1 MRKTVALTVM
11 LVAGILAFGAGEAS
25 GCGDKFVLVG
35 RGMLVARTKFP
46 SSILIFMNPNSRL
59 PEAEKEFHLEATLKA
74 AGHKAA
80 VAETPA
86 ELQKALA
93 SGKYDLVLADVKD
106 APELRKEAGAIPSKP
121 VVLPLLYKPTAEELA
136 AAEKE
141 ANCLVRASNKS
152 RDLLIVV
159 DETMKGRQKG
169 VPAICDTAAN

>member
-1 MRKTVALTVM
+1 MRRPMFLTVM
-11 LVAGILAFGAGEAS
+11 LIAGIWAFGAGEAA

-35 RGMLVARTKFP
+35 RGMLVARSKYP
-46 SSILIFMNPNSRL
+46 SSILIFMNPASRL

-74 AGHKAA
+74 AGHKAT

-93 SGKYDLVLADVKD
+93 SGKYDLVLADVAD
-106 APELRKEAGAIPSKP
+106 VPALRTEAGAVATKP
-121 VVLPLLYKPTAEELA
+121 LVLPLLYKPTSEELA

-159 DETMKGRQKG
+159 DETMKGRRNG
-169 VPAICDTAAN
+169 TAAICDTAR